1 MSSLDSEYNKLLE
14 LAAQRSKLG
23 SEGRPAPR
31 LESIR
36 KSARTHDLSERLKGQ
51 PTHSTGRLEERV
63 FIQVQWKPF
72 EDHFGGIEARV
83 KRNLQNVHLAAQAD
97 ALGNQKKTLQ
107 KLEDLLKTVTDRN
120 AIEERRQFL
129 EWVSDIN
136 PEESHDRIIEKTHP
150 GTTKWLTQRE
160 KFQDWFTSLDSSTL
174 WCHGKPGMGKSVLAA
189 NVIDYISTHYALSD
203 DVGIAFAYC
212 NFADPKT
219 QEPKQLISTFIKQL
233 CWKRN
238 QLSESLLGFYQG
250 YHGEARIPNLDTCKE
265 QFWKLGELFK
275 EVYIIIDGLDEC
287 QEDARG
293 QTLKFLLDPS
303 QGTEKDDRGVKN
315 GNMKSRLEGEDS
327 KVTPRVVL
335 KAIVISR
342 NEADIAKKFQDH
354 AASTLRIDNKDV
366 TPDIAAFIYNQT
378 LKSKVVGKLIAEAD
392 GMFLWPKLQL
402 ETICREK
409 TERDVEEALGNLPQD
424 LKDTYSRMLHRINS
438 QTTKLKALAH
448 RCFRF
453 ADILDAC
460 GNFFVVEQLS
470 SVVRPIHV
478 SIWSFLE
485 GHFRDMGG
493 RYVLDRTV
501 SQKELAIA
509 CNFDYHI
516 AQIPE
521 IDIYLVRFFNKL
533 LAGPERLGDDGP
545 DFDQAGRAN
554 RSVAAILQI
563 RLLRNP
569 FNPLE
574 IRDGFDKNV
583 YPVNPATMLY
593 ATRLRDM
600 LLHNKADP
608 NLPGGPLGSAVVAA
622 CNSGKVETIRLLLS
636 HNAAIENIP
645 KARFSA
651 LHEAVLSG
659 QVSIVDLL
667 LNNGADVN
675 EAFKEMTALLVA
687 IETQKE
693 DITRLLI
700 DRGADVN
707 ASHPTKGTAL
717 HIAIEKSRQ
726 VRGEAELA
734 QLLLRNGANIHR
746 TTKWRPVLH
755 AAVEVGSEKL
765 VQLLLRYDADI
776 NEAAG
781 DGATVLSIAGKEG
794 LKEIGQ
800 LLIENGA
807 NLKAQGTTALEWAAW
822 RAHAEMVR
830 WLLDNGVDVNEG
842 RALQLAATFVVGE
855 DIGDT
860 QSRSKTRVEKTI
872 ELLLDRGS
880 NHGAEALRFAST
892 MGNKRIVEL
901 LKARGFEEDFEAEE
915 FDPEDGCAG
924 EGENSGF

>member
-1 MSSLDSEYNKLLE
+1 MLN
-14 LAAQRSKLG
+14 
-23 SEGRPAPR
+23 
-31 LESIR
+31 
-36 KSARTHDLSERLKGQ
+36 SACR
-51 PTHSTGRLEERV
+51 
-63 FIQVQWKPF
+63 
-72 EDHFGGIEARV
+72 
-83 KRNLQNVHLAAQAD
+83 
-97 ALGNQKKTLQ
+97 
-107 KLEDLLKTVTDRN
+107 
-120 AIEERRQFL
+120 
-129 EWVSDIN
+129 
-136 PEESHDRIIEKTHP
+136 
-150 GTTKWLTQRE
+150 
-160 KFQDWFTSLDSSTL
+160 
-174 WCHGKPGMGKSVLAA
+174 
-189 NVIDYISTHYALSD
+189 
-203 DVGIAFAYC
+203 
-212 NFADPKT
+212 
-219 QEPKQLISTFIKQL
+219 
-233 CWKRN
+233 
-238 QLSESLLGFYQG
+238 
-250 YHGEARIPNLDTCKE
+250 
-265 QFWKLGELFK
+265 
-275 EVYIIIDGLDEC
+275 
-287 QEDARG
+287 
-293 QTLKFLLDPS
+293 
-303 QGTEKDDRGVKN
+303 
-315 GNMKSRLEGEDS
+315 
-327 KVTPRVVL
+327 
-335 KAIVISR
+335 
-342 NEADIAKKFQDH
+342 
-354 AASTLRIDNKDV
+354 
-366 TPDIAAFIYNQT
+366 
-378 LKSKVVGKLIAEAD
+378 
-392 GMFLWPKLQL
+392 FLWPKLQL

-453 ADILDAC
+453 VLYAARPLKIEELRDGLAMVAPMANRNDLNLYKEADILDAC

-509 CNFDYHI
+509 CVLYLQLNFPKNGPCQDPQERHKTIQSHPFSFYASQNFDYHI

-593 ATRLRDM
+593 ATRLRDVRWLTREARWPVPQAVPTIHSASAAGRTDVLIELMNKGVNVNEKDKYGVQPLYYACLHGRDALASVLVANKANVNHVNGKGHALYVASSKGFASIVKM

-880 NHGAEALRFAST
+880 NHGAEALRFASA